1 MFLQAA
7 GNCDKKK
14 LGERGLTDD
23 ENERSLKQASKQAS
37 KQVGSVHFF
46 SNVGQY
52 ESERAV
58 RPF

>member
-1 MFLQAA
+1 MGTARSTGVKILASA

-14 LGERGLTDD
+14 IGERGLTDD
-23 ENERSLKQASKQAS
+23 ENERKK
-37 KQVGSVHFF
+37 VGRIRSFF

>member
-1 MFLQAA
+1 M
-7 GNCDKKK
+7 NVK
-14 LGERGLTDD
+14 LKSG
-23 ENERSLKQASKQAS
+23 SKQASKQAS
-37 KQVGSVHFF
+37 KQVGRIRSFF